1 MKYSIVDHL
10 VRAAIFGS
18 VPQKLGDLGEIVGK
32 GGDGDQQVEDHGEL
46 PERSSD
52 ANVTVANGRCCYLGD
67 VFNFYFVPFVS

>member
-10 VRAAIFGS
+10 VRAAIFGT

-52 ANVTVANGRCCYLGD
+52 ANVGSTALVLTFPRPWSPAG
-67 VFNFYFVPFVS
+67 